1 MQIKFLD
8 LKAQYES
15 IRGEIDSAI
24 AETISSSSFI
34 LGPRVSAFEKNFAAY
49 CGCTEAVALNSGTSA
64 LHLILKALGVGPG
77 DEVITAANTFIA
89 TVASIIYTG
98 ARPVLVDIDP
108 RTRNIDLD
116 KLPAAVN
123 PRTKVIMPVHLYG
136 RMVDMER
143 LNSLANKNSLW
154 VVEDACQAHG
164 AKFRG
169 KPAGSYGLAA
179 AFSFYP
185 GKNLGACGEGGA
197 VTTSDKELARKIR
210 ILRDHGSERKYYHDT
225 IGYNARME
233 GLQGAILDVKLRHLD
248 RWNQERNRVASR
260 YRVNLSSLPLGL
272 PSESSDYYQVY
283 HQFVIETDRRDD
295 LQKFLADCGVPT
307 MIHYP
312 VPVHKQKAFVETGL
326 KTGSLPVTERLAERI
341 LSLPIYPELTDQQV
355 DYISSKIKEFF
366 GQ

>member
-8 LKAQYES
+8 LKAQYDS
-15 IRGEIDSAI
+15 IRSEIDAAI
-24 AETISSSSFI
+24 AETIASSSFI
-34 LGPRVSAFEKNFAAY
+34 LGPRVLSFEKNFAAY
-49 CGCTEAVALNSGTSA
+49 CDSAEAVALNSGTSA
-64 LHLILKALGVGPG
+64 LHLILRALGVGQG

-89 TVASIIYTG
+89 TVASIVYTG

-108 RTRNIDLD
+108 HTRNIDLD
-116 KLPAAVN
+116 KLSAAIS
-123 PRTKVIMPVHLYG
+123 PHTKVIMPVHLYG

-143 LNSLANKNSLW
+143 LISLAIKHSLW

-169 KPAGSYGLAA
+169 KPVGSFGIAA

-185 GKNLGACGEGGA
+185 GKNLGAYGEGGA
-197 VTTSDKELARKIR
+197 VTTSDKELARRIR
-210 ILRDHGSERKYYHDT
+210 ILRDHGSEKKYYHDM

-248 RWNQERNRVASR
+248 KWNQERNRVASR

-272 PSESSDYYQVY
+272 PLESSEYYQVY
-283 HQFVIETDRRDD
+283 HQFVIETDRRDE
-295 LQKFLADCGVPT
+295 LQKYLAEADIPT

-312 VPVHKQKAFVETGL
+312 VPVHKQRAFIETGI
-326 KTGSLPVTERLAERI
+326 KTGALPVTEYLANRI

-355 DYISSKIKEFF
+355 DYISSRIREFF